1 MSNVKNLQSL
11 EKLLGTCTGL
21 GGSYNPGNQNL
32 QVKAMATLLSQARNT
47 LSEVDI
53 AKTGY
58 EVATNQREEAF
69 KNLAALSGRIISA
82 MIATGAKPETVADA
96 RTMSRKIYGR
106 VKSKD
111 RAPVPSEIESI
122 PVDDQSVT
130 KRRARGMDYASLAA
144 HFAKL
149 LETVSAE
156 ERYKTNEQ
164 ELTVESLKK
173 HLTTLQKHNSSVIS
187 ATVAWQEARRKRDE
201 ILYSL
206 DRNLFTVGQRA
217 KQYLKSAFGHRSE
230 VYQTV
235 SKIRFTNPKK

>member
-32 QVKAMATLLSQARNT
+32 QVKAMAALLSQARNT

-69 KNLAALSGRIISA
+69 KGLGPLTGRIISA
-82 MIATGAKPETVADA
+82 MIASGSRPETVADA
-96 RTMSRKIYGR
+96 RTMTRKIYGR
-106 VKSKD
+106 VLSKD
-111 RAPVPSEIESI
+111 REPVPSLVESNSADEK
-122 PVDDQSVT
+122 PKT
-130 KRRARGMDYASLAA
+130 TRRARGTDYASLVS

-149 LETVSAE
+149 LETVAAS

-164 ELTVESLKK
+164 ELSVESLKK
-173 HLTTLQKHNSSVIS
+173 HLTALQKHNSSVIS

-201 ILYSL
+201 ILYYL

-217 KQYLKSAFGHRSE
+217 KQYVKSVYGYGSEEYRS
-230 VYQTV
+230 V
-235 SKIRFTNPKK
+235 SKIRFTKPKK

>member
-32 QVKAMATLLSQARNT
+32 QVKAMATLLSQAQNA

-58 EVATNQREEAF
+58 EVATNKREVAF
-69 KNLAALSGRIISA
+69 KGLGPLTGRIISA
-82 MIATGAKPETVADA
+82 MIAAGAKPEMVADV
-96 RTMSRKIYGR
+96 RSMSRKIYGR

-111 RAPVPSEIESI
+111 RAPVPSQIEPI
-122 PVDDQSVT
+122 PMDDQSAT
-130 KRRARGMDYASLAA
+130 KRRARGTDYASMTA

-149 LETVSAE
+149 LETLSAE
-156 ERYKTNEQ
+156 DRYITNEQ

-201 ILYSL
+201 ILYGL

-217 KQYLKSAFGHRSE
+217 KQYVKSVFGHRSE
-230 VYQTV
+230 EYQTV
-235 SKIRFTNPKK
+235 SKIRFTKPNK

>member
-47 LSEVDI
+47 LSEVD
-53 AKTGY
+53 ATKTGY
-58 EVATNQREEAF
+58 EFATNQREEAF
-69 KNLAALSGRIISA
+69 RVLAPLSGRIISA
-82 MIATGAKPETVADA
+82 MIAAGAKPETVADA

-111 RAPVPSEIESI
+111 RAPFPSEIESI
-122 PVDDQSVT
+122 PAEDQSLT
-130 KRRARGMDYASLAA
+130 RRRARGRDYASLAA

-173 HLTTLQKHNSSVIS
+173 QLATLQKHNSSVIN
-187 ATVAWQEARRKRDE
+187 ATVAWQDARRKRDE
-201 ILYSL
+201 ILYNL

-217 KQYLKSAFGHRSE
+217 KQYVKSVFGYGSNE
-230 VYQTV
+230 YQTV
-235 SKIRFTNPKK
+235 SKIRFTKPRK